1 MRVDGVDYNVKTC
14 IEMGKEAFI
23 EKMSAHCT
31 HLDKEQQKI
40 YLSEIY
46 ELLKVG
52 S

>member
-1 MRVDGVDYNVKTC
+1 MKIDGVDYNVESCVK
-14 IEMGKEAFI
+14 MGKAKFVKTMAI
-23 EKMSAHCT
+23 HCN
-31 HLDKEQQKI
+31 HLDKETQKV